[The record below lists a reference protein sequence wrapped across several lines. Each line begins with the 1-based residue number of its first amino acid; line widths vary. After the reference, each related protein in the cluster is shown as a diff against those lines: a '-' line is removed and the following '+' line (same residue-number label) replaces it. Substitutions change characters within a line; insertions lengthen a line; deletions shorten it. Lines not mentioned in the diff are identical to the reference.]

1 MIVHELKR
9 KQTVQASLE
18 EVWDFFSSP
27 ENLDALTPS
36 DMRFDIITPRPLPK
50 MFKGQVIDYIV
61 APLLGI
67 PLKWQTEIIE
77 VIPKER
83 FIDLQAKGPYK
94 LWHHT
99 HIFKDLGDK
108 VEMTD
113 IVKYAL
119 PLGALGNIAHP
130 IFVKAKLES
139 IFDYRYKKVEEIF
152 NTEKEAV
159 LV

>member
-9 KQTVQASLE
+9 KQIVNATID

-36 DMRFDIITPRPLPK
+36 EMRFDIITPRPLDN
-50 MFKGQVIDYIV
+50 MHEGQLIDYIV
-61 APLLGI
+61 APILGI
-67 PLKWQTEIIE
+67 PLKWRTEIIE
-77 VIPKER
+77 VVPKVK
-83 FIDLQAKGPYK
+83 FIDLQIKGPYK

-99 HIFKDLGDK
+99 HLFKDLGDK

-119 PLGALGNIAHP
+119 PMGPLGNLAHP
-130 IFVKAKLES
+130 VFVKSKLES
-139 IFDYRYKKVEEIF
+139 IFDFRYKKVEELF
-152 NTEKEAV
+152 NEQLAIAV
-159 LV
+159 